1 MIRETIHAMIVSR
14 GEQGYGHALVRETLK
29 QAAIPLRAAVKPHNR
44 ASRGIL
50 ENADFRIA
58 GEENGLMGLHA
69 PVTGVLAIGAGGGS
83 RTHMRKN
90 PRRIFVPTAA
100 FAARRRALRDA
111 HIRFAVW
118 TIPSPSPGR
127 TGA

>member
-1 MIRETIHAMIVSR
+1 MIREPIHAMIVSR

-29 QAAIPLRAAVKPHNR
+29 HAAIPLRAAVKPHNR

-58 GEENGLMGLHA
+58 REENA

-90 PRRIFVPTAA
+90 PRRIFMPTAA
-100 FAARRRALRDA
+100 FAARRRALRGA
-111 HIRFAVW
+111 YIRFAVW